1 MLVRLVQNATFLEKN
16 IKNMASKNYLTGLFG
31 ASPVAPIQEHMALV
45 DECVSKLVDLFEF
58 MSKGDTKSVEGV
70 YHQIAELEQKADDK
84 KHFLREHLPTG
95 LFMPIE
101 RHDLLDAL
109 RVQDLLANRARDIAG
124 IVVGRKLQL
133 PEKASQRAIELVKA
147 TVATCHQALKVVNEF
162 DELIETGFRGH
173 AVRVVEDMLI
183 ELDNLESETDRI
195 QVELRSDL
203 FAVERDLY
211 AVDVMFMYR
220 VIESIADIA
229 DDAERVGPRFQLML
243 AK

>member
-1 MLVRLVQNATFLEKN
+1 
-16 IKNMASKNYLTGLFG
+16 MASKNYLIGLFG
-31 ASPVAPIQEHMALV
+31 TSPVAPLQEHMTLV
-45 DECVSKLVDLFEF
+45 DKCVSKLVDLFES
-58 MSKGDTKSVEGV
+58 MSKGDTESVV
-70 YHQIAELEQKADDK
+70 KIYHQMAELEQKADDK

-101 RHDLLDAL
+101 RQDLLDAL

-124 IVVGRKLQL
+124 IVVGRKLQF
-133 PEKASQRAIELVKA
+133 PENASLKAIELVKA
-147 TVATCHQALKVVNEF
+147 TVATCNQALTVVNEL

-173 AVRVVEDMLI
+173 AVRVVEEMLM

-195 QVELRSDL
+195 QVELRAAL
-203 FAVERDLY
+203 FVVERDLY

-229 DDAERVGPRFQLML
+229 DDAERVGRRFQLML